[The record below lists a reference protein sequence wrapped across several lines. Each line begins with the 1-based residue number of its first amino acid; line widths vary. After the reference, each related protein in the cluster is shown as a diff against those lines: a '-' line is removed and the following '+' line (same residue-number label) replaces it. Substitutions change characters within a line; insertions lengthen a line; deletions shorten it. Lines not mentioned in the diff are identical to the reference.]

1 MTYRIASQDAATAS
15 PAEGPAVPP
24 VIERRHRPRSV
35 TLRLPLAPP
44 LEQRLLQVYL
54 TLIVVDAAVIVGAFM
69 LATFLYYGSW
79 IDRQVMLQAQLVVVF
94 YWIAAFGKRAYAS
107 DAALDAG
114 VGVRRTIVAL
124 AVASALVAFLAFYLR
139 SGAYFSRMISLT
151 GTLLA
156 AGGLGIARDQLTRFA
171 IAHCG
176 PTASNRL
183 VIIDG
188 GPPLDLPHSLTLD
201 AREHGLVPDSSDPHA
216 LNRLGLFLHN
226 MNRVVVSCAP
236 ERRRAWALVLK
247 GANVQGEIVDEEM
260 LELGALGAH
269 REERYAAMVVATGPL
284 RMSNRILKRLLDLS
298 VSITAVMFLA
308 PLLGLVALAIKL
320 EDGGPVLF
328 LQRRLGRGNRFFYI
342 YKFRSMR
349 AADGDCDGNL
359 STARSDDRVTKVG
372 RFIRASSIDELP
384 QLFNVLRGT
393 MSLVGPRPHALG
405 SQAGA
410 KLFWEIDD
418 RYWQRHS
425 LKPGLTGLAQV
436 RGLRGTTRHEQD
448 LADRLQ
454 SDLEYLDGWS
464 IWRDLKILFAT
475 LGVMVHRNA
484 Y

>member
-1 MTYRIASQDAATAS
+1 
-15 PAEGPAVPP
+15 
-24 VIERRHRPRSV
+24 
-35 TLRLPLAPP
+35 
-44 LEQRLLQVYL
+44 
-54 TLIVVDAAVIVGAFM
+54 
-69 LATFLYYGSW
+69 
-79 IDRQVMLQAQLVVVF
+79 MLQAPLVVGF
-94 YWIAAFGKRAYAS
+94 YWVAAFAKRAYGAQ
-107 DAALDAG
+107 AALNAAI
-114 VGVRRTIVAL
+114 GVRRVIVSL

-139 SGAYFSRMISLT
+139 SGAYFSRMISLG
-151 GTLLA
+151 GTVLA
-156 AGGLGIARDQLTRFA
+156 AVGLAIARDQLTRFA
-171 IAHCG
+171 VAHCG
-176 PTASNRL
+176 PLASNRL
-183 VIIDG
+183 VIVDG
-188 GPPLDLPHSLTLD
+188 GPWLDLPHSHTLD

-247 GANVQGEIVDEEM
+247 GANVQGEILDDEM

-269 REERYAAMVVATGPL
+269 REQDYATLVVASGPL
-284 RMSNRILKRLLDLS
+284 RLNKRIQKRLLDL
-298 VSITAVMFLA
+298 AVTIPAILLLA

-320 EDGGPVLF
+320 EDGGPALF

-349 AADGDCDGNL
+349 VEQGDADGKV
-359 STARSDDRVTKVG
+359 STGRTDDRVTRIG
-372 RFIRASSIDELP
+372 RLIRASSIDELP
-384 QLFNVLRGT
+384 QLFNVLQGS

-405 SQAGA
+405 SQAGT
-410 KLFWEIDD
+410 KLFWEVDN

-436 RGLRGTTRHEQD
+436 RGLRGTTTREQD

-464 IWRDLKILFAT
+464 IWRDLRILFAT
-475 LGVMVHRNA
+475 LGVLVHRNA